1 MKKNYL
7 IYIILILVVL
17 FFSQIFFDNKIPIYK
32 NDVRIIK
39 QIKKFFPENYTV
51 TVKKADLLGLED
63 NFYIA
68 YGNHEYVDKLYAME
82 DFNGLKKYK
91 NYVNFPIIKIFYLKT
106 SSFTEFIL
114 NFLPTNLYD
123 WFIEFKITEFYS
135 FEPVIDDIFSD
146 EKKFDKSSKIDTIKK
161 QYTSLYSGLMVF
173 FISDVLI
180 EDVDNDGLDEII
192 CYWKIFS
199 GGSGGQKFSTIH
211 EFIDEEIN
219 VSNGYPDFVD
229 DYDFMSYLYSIFK
242 YNGSLKNT
250 TYDKS
255 NLNKSLQLF
264 YEDFELDKLNF
275 NISNYLNRKLEDKD
289 FIEIVRPYKENY
301 SSIGNELYDLSNNKV
316 KPLKINLRHTDIFSE
331 FIKINDHFSL
341 VESFYLNDENCHW
354 CEHDWIVLGFIYNNG
369 KWYSDRNINGDYFLS
384 QLLNQK
390 SFTIH
395 EIHGTYNLH
404 TAVGTEWH
412 FINPNWTEESYKNTS
427 DPFGVGIKK
436 IPEIEKFI
444 KKIYGN

>member
-161 QYTSLYSGLMVF
+161 QYTSL
-173 FISDVLI
+173 
-180 EDVDNDGLDEII
+180 
-192 CYWKIFS
+192 
-199 GGSGGQKFSTIH
+199 
-211 EFIDEEIN
+211 
-219 VSNGYPDFVD
+219 
-229 DYDFMSYLYSIFK
+229 
-242 YNGSLKNT
+242 
-250 TYDKS
+250 
-255 NLNKSLQLF
+255 
-264 YEDFELDKLNF
+264 LNF
-275 NISNYLNRKLEDKD
+275 R
-289 FIEIVRPYKENY
+289 
-301 SSIGNELYDLSNNKV
+301 
-316 KPLKINLRHTDIFSE
+316 T
-331 FIKINDHFSL
+331 
-341 VESFYLNDENCHW
+341 
-354 CEHDWIVLGFIYNNG
+354 
-369 KWYSDRNINGDYFLS
+369 
-384 QLLNQK
+384 
-390 SFTIH
+390 
-395 EIHGTYNLH
+395 
-404 TAVGTEWH
+404 
-412 FINPNWTEESYKNTS
+412 
-427 DPFGVGIKK
+427 
-436 IPEIEKFI
+436 
-444 KKIYGN
+444 